1 MNYNEPTKK
10 KKKKKS
16 GAKPTGS
23 SNPTPMASAAPKPT
37 AGLGQNPG
45 SSMLNTVTI
54 TSPPVQPVV
63 EEEEIV
69 VIEPTPSTGVNP
81 YKQLTRLSSDRN
93 GQRAGFSSSVGRV
106 VDEMQANTPER
117 KKKRPRTTV
126 EQVKRDW
133 QMFKLPN
140 EDNIS

>member
-1 MNYNEPTKK
+1 MFANESINLILGKYGKLP
-10 KKKKKS
+10 
-16 GAKPTGS
+16 GDINPELLAKAKGKAVAIED
-23 SNPTPMASAAPKPT
+23 ND
-37 AGLGQNPG
+37 L
-45 SSMLNTVTI
+45 
-54 TSPPVQPVV
+54 

-126 EQVKRDW
+126 EQVNDVVFPTKPS
-133 QMFKLPN
+133 K
-140 EDNIS
+140 